1 MPPKNTKYN
10 IEYLQTQNVTAE
22 VYFYHAHF
30 CTYIYRRELLMTFRA
45 FKSTK

>member
-1 MPPKNTKYN
+1 MPLKNIKYN
-10 IEYLQTQNVTAE
+10 VEYFQIHNFTAE
-22 VYFYHAHF
+22 VYFYHAFF